1 MDAAVFAR
9 AAQYAA
15 VAIVGGSSLTLAR
28 TPGAAWPRGLTAGAA
43 LIGAAGVAAW
53 LIAQAQA
60 IAGDAAQWPS
70 IALDTGFGHAAIVR
84 GLVLLI
90 AAGVALARPRH
101 APLAGL
107 GGVAAASFAW
117 TGHGGAD
124 DGAAGL
130 VHLGADIVHLLAAM
144 IWLGALPVLAWLTVR
159 QPSRA
164 TRALSDFSA
173 IGPALVAL
181 IVLSG
186 AVNSWF
192 LVGPAQALHL
202 TDSLYGRLLAGKLV
216 LFGLMLALAAANRW
230 RLGPALDRAIEKG
243 APPPRA
249 LIAALSVETLL
260 GAAVLALVAW
270 MGTVPPA
277 AHG

>member
-1 MDAAVFAR
+1 MDAAVLAR

-15 VAIVGGSSLTLAR
+15 VAVVGGSSLTLAR
-28 TPGAAWPRGLTAGAA
+28 TSEAAWPRGLTAAAALAGAA
-43 LIGAAGVAAW
+43 AVGLW
-53 LIAQAQA
+53 LAAQAQE
-60 IAGDAAQWPS
+60 IAGDATQWTS

-84 GLVLLI
+84 GVVLLV

-101 APLAGL
+101 ALLAAL

-117 TGHGGAD
+117 TGHGGSD
-124 DGAAGL
+124 DGVAGL
-130 VHLGADIVHLLAAM
+130 VHLGADVVHLLAAM

-159 QPSRA
+159 QPPHA
-164 TRALSDFSA
+164 ARALGDFSA

-192 LVGPAQALHL
+192 LVGPSQALHL
-202 TDSLYGRLLAGKLV
+202 TDSLYGRLLAAKLV
-216 LFGLMLALAAANRW
+216 LFLLMLALAAANRW
-230 RLGPALDRAIEKG
+230 RLAPALDRAVATD

-249 LIAALSVETLL
+249 LIVALSLETLL
-260 GAAVLALVAW
+260 GAGVLALVAW